1 MIVPRMRRYTVRC
14 RWVIMNKRNKYSE
27 ITCYKARLVATQF
40 TQRPGVYYE
49 EIHAPIVRYDSL
61 RLFLT
66 LATKNGWIP
75 TQIDITAA
83 FLYGKLKGEIYGATP
98 RIW

>member
-1 MIVPRMRRYTVRC
+1 
-14 RWVIMNKRNKYSE
+14 MNKRNKYSE
-27 ITCYKARLVATQF
+27 ITRYKDRLVATRY
-40 TQRPGVYYE
+40 TQRPGGDFE

-61 RLFLT
+61 RWLLT

-83 FLYGKLKGEIYGATP
+83 FLYGKLKKEIYGATP
-98 RIW
+98 RIQ